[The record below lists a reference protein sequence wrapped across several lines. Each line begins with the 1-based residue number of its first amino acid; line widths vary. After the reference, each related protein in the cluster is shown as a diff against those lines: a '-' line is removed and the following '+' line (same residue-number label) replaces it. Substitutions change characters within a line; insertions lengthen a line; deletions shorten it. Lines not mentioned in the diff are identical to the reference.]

1 MMHSRKEAWSGWT
14 VVILLQNYMYNV
26 IIMLHSLYNTYT
38 SRVVF
43 PVTVEPVEGMRLDS
57 FLSLLPRTLFCFARI

>member
-1 MMHSRKEAWSGWT
+1 MDCGHVTAKLYVQCDNNSYT
-14 VVILLQNYMYNV
+14 VC
-26 IIMLHSLYNTYT
+26 IIHAYT

-57 FLSLLPRTLFCFARI
+57 FLSFLPRTLFCFARI